1 MSVYVFNLLV
11 GFSPNGI
18 DNAQGYR
25 EKMFD
30 QIGLKSK
37 YVFTEFPD
45 MRDIMLYKNT
55 GIPVTKMLTPHL
67 KLTKRDHFEFV
78 DETES
83 MIQVIK
89 TSMNIFDVV
98 RLENNI
104 QFWKDGYLE
113 CEIHTLPYDQRYF
126 YEIIYFK
133 ENCLIKKD
141 FYSGGIIYSD
151 FFVTA
156 ENKDGSLYAKTVKRT
171 YYDGDGKICF
181 EQIGDN
187 YFLCNGKMLDQY
199 DLLDL
204 FFDSLELTDKD
215 ILLLDRAYDLKFND
229 VIFEKR
235 LPCKKICVIHSGHY
249 FEPYQCQYALYLSYE
264 YYYWFKYSKY
274 IDLFIVSTE
283 NQKIDLINVFSD
295 YKYDIPKIEVIP
307 VGAVESLCISNGRKL
322 NSIITASRLVDEK
335 RIDLIIGAVIEA
347 HNSNNQIT
355 LDIYGKG
362 DKPVEDKL
370 RKIVKE
376 NNAESYIRFMG
387 HQSLENVYQ
396 KYDLYISMS
405 MFETFGLTLLEAA
418 ASGCAL
424 IGLNV
429 PYGNATFIK
438 EGYNGYLIDYSYN
451 QSKDSEIELKKLVA
465 ERILKI
471 LNNKDI
477 LNEFS
482 NNSYELANKFLLYK
496 IAEKWKK
503 YFVKK

>member
-18 DNAQGYR
+18 DNGQGYR

-30 QIGLKSK
+30 QIGLDSK

-45 MRDIMLYKNT
+45 MRDIMLYKNV
-55 GIPVTKMLTPHL
+55 GIPIHKMINTHL
-67 KLTKRDHFEFV
+67 KLTGRDCFNFT
-78 DETES
+78 DNTES
-83 MIQVIK
+83 MIQRIQAD
-89 TSMNIFDVV
+89 MNVSEMV
-98 RLENNI
+98 HLENSI
-104 QFWKDGYLE
+104 QFWNNGYLM
-113 CEIHTLPYDQRYF
+113 CEIHTLPFDQRYF

-156 ENKDGSLYAKTVKRT
+156 ENEDGSLYAKTVKRT
-171 YYDGDGKICF
+171 FYNEDGEICF

-187 YFLCNGKMLDQY
+187 CFLCNGKMLNQY

-204 FFDSLELTDKD
+204 FFDSLDLNDKD
-215 ILLLDRAYDLKFND
+215 VLLLDRAYDLKFND

-235 LPCKKICVIHSGHY
+235 LLCKKICVIHSGHY
-249 FEPYQCQYALYLSYE
+249 FEDGQSESSIYLNFE

-274 IDLFIVSTE
+274 IDSFIVSTE
-283 NQKIDLINVFSD
+283 NQKIDLINVLSD
-295 YKYDIPKIEVIP
+295 YKYDIPKIKVIP
-307 VGAVESLCISNGRKL
+307 VGAVESLCISNGRKP
-322 NSIITASRLVDEK
+322 NSIITASRLVNEK
-335 RIDLIIGAVIEA
+335 RIDLVIRAVIEA

-387 HQSLENVYQ
+387 HQSLGNVYQ
-396 KYDLYISMS
+396 NYDLYISMS

-424 IGLNV
+424 IGLDV

-438 EGYNGYLIDYSYN
+438 EGYNGCLIDYSYN
-451 QSKDSEIELKKLVA
+451 QSKDSVIELEKLVA

-471 LNNKDI
+471 LSNKDI
-477 LNEFS
+477 LNKFS
-482 NNSYELANKFLLYK
+482 NNSYELANNYLLYK
-496 IAEKWKK
+496 IEEKWKEIL
-503 YFVKK
+503 Y

>member
-25 EKMFD
+25 EKMFG
-30 QIGLKSK
+30 QIGLDSK
-37 YVFTEFPD
+37 YVFTEFPN

-89 TSMNIFDVV
+89 TSMNISNIV

-104 QFWKDGYLE
+104 QFWKDGFLV

-156 ENKDGSLYAKTVKRT
+156 ENEDGSLYAKIVKRSF
-171 YYDGDGKICF
+171 YQENGEICF

-187 YFLCNGKMLDQY
+187 YFLCNGKMLNQY

-204 FFDSLELTDKD
+204 FFDSLDLNDKD
-215 ILLLDRAYDLKFND
+215 VLLLDRAYDLKFND

-264 YYYWFKYSKY
+264 YYFWFKYSKY
-274 IDLFIVSTE
+274 IDSFIVSTE
-283 NQKIDLINVFSD
+283 NQKIDLMNVLSD
-295 YKYDIPKIEVIP
+295 YKYDIPKIKVIP
-307 VGAVESLCISNGRKL
+307 VGAIENLCITNDRKP
-322 NSIITASRLVDEK
+322 NSIITASRLVNEK
-335 RIDLIIGAVIEA
+335 RIDLVIRAVIEA
-347 HNSNNQIT
+347 HNSNGQIT
-355 LDIYGKG
+355 LDVYGKG
-362 DKPVEDKL
+362 DKDFEDGL

-396 KYDLYISMS
+396 NYDLYISMS

-424 IGLNV
+424 IGLDV
-429 PYGNATFIK
+429 SYGNATFIK
-438 EGYNGYLIDYSYN
+438 ENYNGYLIDYSYN
-451 QSKDSEIELKKLVA
+451 QSKDSEIELEKLVA

-471 LNNKDI
+471 LNNKDM

-482 NNSYELANKFLLYK
+482 NNSYELANNFLIYK
-496 IAEKWKK
+496 IAEKWNEIL
-503 YFVKK
+503 Y